1 MAAKK
6 KSDRVVMTPEL
17 FEKIKTLAAFG
28 LTDEQIAVVVAMT
41 ESTLKRKALLQLKEG
56 RLMAN
61 VKVIESAY
69 KQAVSG
75 KCPAMT
81 MFWLKCRL
89 GWREVP
95 RDDATDAAKV
105 DQIKEAVKDIASAL
119 MRDCQPAPKV
129 EP

>member
-1 MAAKK
+1 MAYKK
-6 KSDRVVMTPEL
+6 PSERVVMTPEL

-28 LTDEQIAVVVAMT
+28 LTDEQIAVVVSIP
-41 ESTLKRKALLQLKEG
+41 EWTLKRRAAAQLKEG

-75 KCPAMT
+75 KVPAMT

-95 RDDATDAAKV
+95 RDGDNAKLLAA
-105 DQIKEAVKDIASAL
+105 IKIEIEDKPL
-119 MRDCQPAPKV
+119 
-129 EP
+129 